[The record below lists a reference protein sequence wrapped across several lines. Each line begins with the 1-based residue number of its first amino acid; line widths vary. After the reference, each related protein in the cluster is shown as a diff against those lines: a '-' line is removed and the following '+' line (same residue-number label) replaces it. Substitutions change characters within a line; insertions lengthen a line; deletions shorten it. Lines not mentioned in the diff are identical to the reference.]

1 MTDEQR
7 PETPETPDSDAAE
20 TKELPDTAQSD
31 STPTEV
37 LPDSAVADAT
47 AADTTEAPAQSAT
60 VYVETPAPK
69 RRRTGLIVG
78 LVLLGIVIVLAIAAV
93 IAESIARQQASAL
106 IADQVRQAL
115 ALEPEHPVDVVIEGP
130 PVLWQAAGGEL
141 EAVQIEVER
150 VAFGE
155 LVGDLS
161 LRATGTP
168 LDPLQPTDSLSA
180 VYRVAEVD
188 VAALAGFFSGIVV
201 TDVQLD
207 NREVRFE
214 TGFEIFGVSFAI
226 GIGVTPT
233 VENGQLAFSPTSIVI
248 NDQVIDAA
256 DLQSQFGGLVEPLL
270 ATQRV
275 CVAQY
280 LPQALE
286 LTAVQ
291 VGDEQLLVVFTAE
304 EVALGGT
311 EFSTRGTC

>member
-1 MTDEQR
+1 MSDEQR
-7 PETPETPDSDAAE
+7 PEKAENDDTTADTTALPESDA
-20 TKELPDTAQSD
+20 
-31 STPTEV
+31 TPTEV
-37 LPDSAVADAT
+37 LPD
-47 AADTTEAPAQSAT
+47 AAAPAAGSVETAQEST
-60 VYVETPAPK
+60 VYVEAPAPK

-78 LVLLGIVIVLAIAAV
+78 LVLLGLVVVLAIVAV
-93 IAESIARQQASAL
+93 IAESLARQQASAL

-141 EAVQIEVER
+141 DAVQIEVER

-168 LDPLQPTDSLSA
+168 LDSQRPTETLSA

-188 VAALAGFFSGIVV
+188 IAALAGFFSGIVV

-207 NREVRFE
+207 DREVRFE

-256 DLQSQFGGLVEPLL
+256 DLQSQFGGLVDPLL

-291 VGDEQLLVVFTAE
+291 VGDDQLLVVFTAE
-304 EVALGGT
+304 DVALGGE
-311 EFSTRGTC
+311 EFATRGSCP

>member
-1 MTDEQR
+1 MTDEQQ
-7 PETPETPDSDAAE
+7 E
-20 TKELPDTAQSD
+20 
-31 STPTEV
+31 
-37 LPDSAVADAT
+37 
-47 AADTTEAPAQSAT
+47 T
-60 VYVETPAPK
+60 VYVEAPAPK
-69 RRRTGLIVG
+69 RRRTGLVVG
-78 LVLLGIVIVLAIAAV
+78 LVLLGIVIVLAIVAV
-93 IAESIARQQASAL
+93 IAESLARQQASAL

-141 EAVQIEVER
+141 EAVQIEVEG
-150 VAFGE
+150 VAFGD

-168 LDPLQPTDSLSA
+168 LDPQQPTDSLSA
-180 VYRVAEVD
+180 VYRVAEAD

-207 NREVRFE
+207 DREVRFE

-233 VENGQLAFSPTSIVI
+233 VENGQLTFSPTSIVI

-256 DLQSQFGGLVEPLL
+256 DLQSQFGGLVDPLL

-280 LPQALE
+280 LPNALD

-291 VGDEQLLVVFTAE
+291 VGDDQLLVVFTAD
-304 EVALGGT
+304 EVALGGA

>member
-1 MTDEQR
+1 MTDAKK
-7 PETPETPDSDAAE
+7 PENDAAAANGSA
-20 TKELPDTAQSD
+20 DA
-31 STPTEV
+31 TPTEV
-37 LPDSAVADAT
+37 LPEAT
-47 AADTTEAPAQSAT
+47 ADEQPAT

-78 LVLLGIVIVLAIAAV
+78 LVLLGIVIVLVIVAV
-93 IAESIARQQASAL
+93 IAESLARQQASAL

-168 LDPLQPTDSLSA
+168 LDPQQPTDSLSA

-207 NREVRFE
+207 DREVRFE

-248 NDQVIDAA
+248 NDQVIDAD

-280 LPQALE
+280 LPEALA

-291 VGDEQLLVVFTAE
+291 VGDDQLLVVFTAE
-304 EVALGGT
+304 EVALGG
-311 EFSTRGTC
+311 EAFSTRGTCP

>member
-1 MTDEQR
+1 MSDEQR
-7 PETPETPDSDAAE
+7 PESPENDEATADTTALPESDA
-20 TKELPDTAQSD
+20 
-31 STPTEV
+31 TPTEV
-37 LPDSAVADAT
+37 LPD
-47 AADTTEAPAQSAT
+47 AAAPAAGSVETAQEST
-60 VYVETPAPK
+60 VYVEAPAPK

-78 LVLLGIVIVLAIAAV
+78 LVLLGLVVVLAIVAV
-93 IAESIARQQASAL
+93 IAESLARQQASAL

-168 LDPLQPTDSLSA
+168 LDSQRPTEALSA

-188 VAALAGFFSGIVV
+188 IAALAGFFSGIVV

-207 NREVRFE
+207 DREVRFE

-256 DLQSQFGGLVEPLL
+256 DLQSQFGGLVDPLL

-291 VGDEQLLVVFTAE
+291 VGDDQLLVVFTAE
-304 EVALGGT
+304 DVALGGE
-311 EFSTRGTC
+311 EFATRGSCP

>member
-1 MTDEQR
+1 MSDEQR
-7 PETPETPDSDAAE
+7 PENPENVDATADTAALPESDA
-20 TKELPDTAQSD
+20 
-31 STPTEV
+31 TPTEV
-37 LPDSAVADAT
+37 LPD
-47 AADTTEAPAQSAT
+47 AAAPAPDSVETAHEST
-60 VYVETPAPK
+60 VYVEAPAPK
-69 RRRTGLIVG
+69 RRRTGLVVG
-78 LVLLGIVIVLAIAAV
+78 LVLLGLVIVLAIVAV
-93 IAESIARQQASAL
+93 IAESLARQQASAL

-141 EAVQIEVER
+141 QAVQIEVER

-168 LDPLQPTDSLSA
+168 LDPQLPTESLSA
-180 VYRVAEVD
+180 VYRVAETD
-188 VAALAGFFSGIVV
+188 IAALAGFFSGIVV

-207 NREVRFE
+207 DREVRFE

-256 DLQSQFGGLVEPLL
+256 DLQSQFGGLVDPLL

-291 VGDEQLLVVFTAE
+291 VGDDQLLVVFTAD
-304 EVALGGT
+304 EVALGGE
-311 EFSTRGTC
+311 EFATRGTCP

>member
-7 PETPETPDSDAAE
+7 PQTPENDATQTEA
-20 TKELPDTAQSD
+20 LPDVTA
-31 STPTEV
+31 PE
-37 LPDSAVADAT
+37 SAPDAT
-47 AADTTEAPAQSAT
+47 EQTSP
-60 VYVETPAPK
+60 VYVEAPAPK

-78 LVLLGIVIVLAIAAV
+78 FVLLGIIIVLLIVAV
-93 IAESIARQQASAL
+93 VAESLARQQATAIIS
-106 IADQVRQAL
+106 DQVRQAL
-115 ALEPEHPVDVVIEGP
+115 ALEPDHPVDVTIEGP

-161 LRATGTP
+161 LRAMGTP
-168 LDPLQPTDSLSA
+168 LDPQQPTESLSA

-207 NREVRFE
+207 NREVQFQ
-214 TGFEIFGVSFAI
+214 TGFEIFGVSFEI
-226 GIGVTPT
+226 GVGVTPT
-233 VENGQLAFSPTSIVI
+233 VENGQLAFSPTSLVI
-248 NDQVIDAA
+248 NDQRIEAS
-256 DLQSQFGGLVEPLL
+256 DLQNQFGGLVEPLL

-280 LPQALE
+280 LPEALE

-291 VGDEQLLVVFTAE
+291 VGDTQMLVVFTAE
-304 EVALGGT
+304 DVALGG
-311 EFSTRGTC
+311 EGFSTRGTC

>member
-1 MTDEQR
+1 MPDEQR
-7 PETPETPDSDAAE
+7 PETPETDATE
-20 TKELPDTAQSD
+20 TKELPDVTA
-31 STPTEV
+31 TEV
-37 LPDSAVADAT
+37 LPASPADAT
-47 AADTTEAPAQSAT
+47 AGEQPAT

-69 RRRTGLIVG
+69 RRRTGLVIG

-168 LDPLQPTDSLSA
+168 LDPQQPTDSLSA

-188 VAALAGFFSGIVV
+188 VAALAGFFSGVVV

-233 VENGQLAFSPTSIVI
+233 VEDGQLAFSPSSIVI
-248 NDQVIDAA
+248 NDQVIGAA

-280 LPQALE
+280 LPEALE

-291 VGDEQLLVVFTAE
+291 VGDDQLLVVFTAE
-304 EVALGGT
+304 DVALGGT
-311 EFSTRGTC
+311 EFTTRGSC

>member
-1 MTDEQR
+1 MSDEQR
-7 PETPETPDSDAAE
+7 PEKAENDDTTADTRALPESDA
-20 TKELPDTAQSD
+20 
-31 STPTEV
+31 TPTEV
-37 LPDSAVADAT
+37 LADAT
-47 AADTTEAPAQSAT
+47 APAPGSVETAQEST
-60 VYVETPAPK
+60 VYVEAPAPK

-78 LVLLGIVIVLAIAAV
+78 LVLLGLVVVLAIVAV
-93 IAESIARQQASAL
+93 IAESLARQQASAL

-168 LDPLQPTDSLSA
+168 LDSQQPTETLSA

-188 VAALAGFFSGIVV
+188 IAALAGFFSGIVV

-207 NREVRFE
+207 DREVRFE

-256 DLQSQFGGLVEPLL
+256 DLQSQFGGLVDPLL

-291 VGDEQLLVVFTAE
+291 VGDDQLLVVFTAE
-304 EVALGGT
+304 DVALGGQ
-311 EFSTRGTC
+311 EFATRGTCP

>member
-1 MTDEQR
+1 MPDEQRPDEQR
-7 PETPETPDSDAAE
+7 PETPENDAAE
-20 TKELPDTAQSD
+20 TTELPDA
-31 STPTEV
+31 TPTEV
-37 LPDSAVADAT
+37 LPDET
-47 AADTTEAPAQSAT
+47 AGEQPAT

-78 LVLLGIVIVLAIAAV
+78 LVLLGIVIVLAIVAV
-93 IAESIARQQASAL
+93 IAESLARQQASAL

-168 LDPLQPTDSLSA
+168 LDPQQPTDTLSA

-188 VAALAGFFSGIVV
+188 VAALAGFFSGVVV

-207 NREVRFE
+207 DREVRFE

-233 VENGQLAFSPTSIVI
+233 VEDGQLAFSPTSIVI
-248 NDQVIDAA
+248 NDQVIDAD
-256 DLQSQFGGLVEPLL
+256 DLQSQSGGLVAPLL

-280 LPQALE
+280 LPEALE

-291 VGDEQLLVVFTAE
+291 VGDDQLLVVFTAD
-304 EVALGGT
+304 EVALGG
-311 EFSTRGTC
+311 EGFSTRGTC

>member
-7 PETPETPDSDAAE
+7 PETPETPDSDARE
-20 TKELPDTAQSD
+20 TKELPDA
-31 STPTEV
+31 TPTEV
-37 LPDSAVADAT
+37 LPEASAD
-47 AADTTEAPAQSAT
+47 EQPST

-78 LVLLGIVIVLAIAAV
+78 LVLLGIVIVLVIVAV
-93 IAESIARQQASAL
+93 IAESLARQQASAL

-115 ALEPEHPVDVVIEGP
+115 ALEPEHPVDVTIEGP

-168 LDPLQPTDSLSA
+168 LDPQQPTDTLSA

-207 NREVRFE
+207 DREVRFE

-226 GIGVTPT
+226 GVGVTPT

-256 DLQSQFGGLVEPLL
+256 DLQSQFGGLVDPLL

-280 LPQALE
+280 LPEALE

-291 VGDEQLLVVFTAE
+291 VGDDQLLVVFTAE
-304 EVALGGT
+304 DVALGG
-311 EFSTRGTC
+311 EGFSTRGAC

>member
-1 MTDEQR
+1 MTAEQR
-7 PETPETPDSDAAE
+7 PEQPENDATETTELPEAQTAENDKRE
-20 TKELPDTAQSD
+20 TKELP
-31 STPTEV
+31 E
-37 LPDSAVADAT
+37 AT
-47 AADTTEAPAQSAT
+47 ATTESST

-69 RRRTGLIVG
+69 RRRTGLIIG
-78 LVLLGIVIVLAIAAV
+78 LVLLGLVIVLAIAAV
-93 IAESIARQQASAL
+93 IAESIARQQATAL
-106 IADQVRQAL
+106 ISDQVRQAL

-155 LVGDLS
+155 LIGDLS

-168 LDPLQPTDSLSA
+168 LYPQQPTDTLSA

-214 TGFEIFGVSFAI
+214 TGFEIFGVQFAI

-233 VENGQLAFSPTSIVI
+233 VEDGQLAFSPTSIVI

-256 DLQSQFGGLVEPLL
+256 DLQSQFGGLVAPLL

-280 LPQALE
+280 LPEALE
-286 LTAVQ
+286 LSAVQ
-291 VGDEQLLVVFTAE
+291 VGDAQLLVVFTAE
-304 EVALGGT
+304 DVALGGT
-311 EFSTRGTC
+311 EFSTRGSC

>member
-1 MTDEQR
+1 MSDEQR
-7 PETPETPDSDAAE
+7 PDEIENDATE
-20 TKELPDTAQSD
+20 TKELPDATA
-31 STPTEV
+31 TEV
-37 LPDSAVADAT
+37 LPESPADAT
-47 AADTTEAPAQSAT
+47 AGEQPAT

-78 LVLLGIVIVLAIAAV
+78 LVLLGIVIVLAIVAV
-93 IAESIARQQASAL
+93 IAESLARQQASAL

-115 ALEPEHPVDVVIEGP
+115 ALEPEHPVEVVIEGP

-168 LDPLQPTDSLSA
+168 LDPQQPTESLSA

-188 VAALAGFFSGIVV
+188 VAALAGFFAGLVV

-207 NREVRFE
+207 DREVRFE

-248 NDQVIDAA
+248 NDQVIDAD

-280 LPQALE
+280 LPEALE

-291 VGDEQLLVVFTAE
+291 VGDNQLLVVFTAE

>member
-7 PETPETPDSDAAE
+7 PEKPENDAAGAAE
-20 TKELPDTAQSD
+20 PADA
-31 STPTEV
+31 TPTEV
-37 LPDSAVADAT
+37 LPD
-47 AADTTEAPAQSAT
+47 AQQPT
-60 VYVETPAPK
+60 VYVEAPAPK

-78 LVLLGIVIVLAIAAV
+78 LVLLGLVIVLAIVAV
-93 IAESIARQQASAL
+93 IAESLARQQATA
-106 IADQVRQAL
+106 IITDQVRQAL
-115 ALEPEHPVDVVIEGP
+115 ALEPDHPVDVTIEGP
-130 PVLWQAAGGEL
+130 PVLWQAMGGEL

-150 VAFGE
+150 VAFGD

-168 LDPLQPTDSLSA
+168 LDSAQPTDSLSA

-207 NREVRFE
+207 NREVQFQ
-214 TGFEIFGVSFAI
+214 TGFEIFGVSFEI
-226 GIGVTPT
+226 GVGVTPT
-233 VENGQLAFSPTSIVI
+233 VENGQLAFSPTSLVI
-248 NDQVIDAA
+248 NDQRIEAS

-280 LPQALE
+280 LPAALE

-291 VGDEQLLVVFTAE
+291 VGDTQMLVVFTAE
-304 EVALGGT
+304 DVALGG
-311 EFSTRGTC
+311 EGFSTRGTCP

>member
-1 MTDEQR
+1 MPDEQRPDEQR
-7 PETPETPDSDAAE
+7 PETPENDAAE
-20 TKELPDTAQSD
+20 TTELPDA
-31 STPTEV
+31 TPTEV
-37 LPDSAVADAT
+37 LPDET
-47 AADTTEAPAQSAT
+47 AGEQPAT

-78 LVLLGIVIVLAIAAV
+78 LVLLGIVIVLAIVAV
-93 IAESIARQQASAL
+93 IAESLARQQASAL

-168 LDPLQPTDSLSA
+168 LDPQQPTDTLSA

-188 VAALAGFFSGIVV
+188 VAALAGFFSGVVV

-207 NREVRFE
+207 DREVRFE

-233 VENGQLAFSPTSIVI
+233 VEDGQLAFSPTSIVI
-248 NDQVIDAA
+248 NDQVIDAD

-280 LPQALE
+280 LPEALE

-291 VGDEQLLVVFTAE
+291 VGDDQLLVVFTAD
-304 EVALGGT
+304 EVALGDEG
-311 EFSTRGTC
+311 FSTRGTC

>member
-1 MTDEQR
+1 MSDEQR
-7 PETPETPDSDAAE
+7 PENLENDDVTAE
-20 TKELPDTAQSD
+20 TGVLPEPDA
-31 STPTEV
+31 TPTEV
-37 LPDSAVADAT
+37 LPD
-47 AADTTEAPAQSAT
+47 TTAPAPGSAETAQEST
-60 VYVETPAPK
+60 VYVEAPAPK

-78 LVLLGIVIVLAIAAV
+78 LVLLGIVVVLAIVAV
-93 IAESIARQQASAL
+93 IAESLARQQASAL

-150 VAFGE
+150 VEFGE

-168 LDPLQPTDSLSA
+168 LDPQLPTDSLSA

-256 DLQSQFGGLVEPLL
+256 DLQSQFGGLVDPLL

-286 LTAVQ
+286 LIAVQ
-291 VGDEQLLVVFTAE
+291 VGDDQLLVVFTAE
-304 EVALGGT
+304 EVALGG
-311 EFSTRGTC
+311 EAFSTRGTCP

>member
-1 MTDEQR
+1 MPDEQL
-7 PETPETPDSDAAE
+7 E
-20 TKELPDTAQSD
+20 
-31 STPTEV
+31 
-37 LPDSAVADAT
+37 
-47 AADTTEAPAQSAT
+47 T

-69 RRRTGLIVG
+69 RRRTGLIIG
-78 LVLLGIVIVLAIAAV
+78 LALLSIVIVLAIAAV

-115 ALEPEHPVDVVIEGP
+115 AIEPEHPVHVVIEGP
-130 PVLWQAAGGEL
+130 PVLWQSAGGEL

-168 LDPLQPTDSLSA
+168 LDPQRPTESLSA
-180 VYRVAEVD
+180 EYRVAEAD
-188 VAALAGFFSGIVV
+188 VAALAGFFSGVVV
-201 TDVQLD
+201 TDVRLD

-248 NDQVIDAA
+248 NDQVIDAD

-270 ATQRV
+270 VTQRV

-280 LPQALE
+280 LPEALE

-291 VGDEQLLVVFTAE
+291 VGDDQLLVVFTAE
-304 EVALGGT
+304 EVALGGD